1 MKRLIGLPGE
11 TVSEHA
17 GVISIDGKPL
27 HENYVLGRAQDRTVG
42 TWRVPK
48 GHYFFAGDDR
58 SHSCDSRMWGSVP
71 RAGLIGPLL
80 LTYWPPERLSLH

>member
-1 MKRLIGLPGE
+1 M
-11 TVSEHA
+11 
-17 GVISIDGKPL
+17 ISIDGKPL
-27 HENYVLGRAQDRTVG
+27 HENYVLGRAQDTTVG

-58 SHSCDSRMWGSVP
+58 SHSCDSRTWGSVP
-71 RAGLIGPLL
+71 RASLIGPLL